1 VSDPIV
7 PPPGFRGRQPHEKE
21 ALERAPFKWRCGTCG
36 TEHYT
41 PPEDGCQSCGMGTQ
55 AEVARAVASREAETV
70 TEAEFTRTVFAPPG
84 DPDGEVFSA
93 KAWKTIAAALAFYLA
108 QGPPPEAE
116 ELPRVYVRAW
126 LTRILEDD
134 DPAKD
139 DEDPTTD

>member
-21 ALERAPFKWRCGTCG
+21 ALERTPFKWRCGTCG

-55 AEVARAVASREAETV
+55 LEVLKAVAAREAETV
-70 TEAEFTRTVFAPPG
+70 TLAQYRAA
-84 DPDGEVFSA
+84 VFSGDDEMYTP
-93 KAWKTIAAALAFYLA
+93 KAWKTVTNALAFYLA

>member
-55 AEVARAVASREAETV
+55 AEVAQAVAAREAETV
-70 TEAEFTRTVFAPPG
+70 TEEQYQRA
-84 DPDGEVFSA
+84 VFSGTDEMLTPR
-93 KAWKTIAAALAFYLA
+93 AWATVTRALAFYLA
-108 QGPPPEAE
+108 QGPPPEAD
-116 ELPRVYVRAW
+116 ELSRAIVRAW
-126 LTRILEDD
+126 LLRLTEV
-134 DPAKD
+134 
-139 DEDPTTD
+139 DEAPNPS